1 MVLKVISISVILLL
15 VISCS
20 TLPRI
25 ESDFDNN
32 YDLSSY
38 KTFSIE
44 TLKVEESS
52 DQISLNPI
60 LSQRFKRSLISSLT
74 NKGLVH
80 SDNSAM
86 VVRIILGTWRE
97 VDRSAGFDSGFYGRR
112 HYASDQ
118 RFYRVDKDGISIR
131 FHDKKTDEV
140 FWYAFSRFNR
150 SKFLNDQ
157 EELDAFVEEVL
168 NRFNP

>member
-97 VDRSAGFDSGFYGRR
+97 LPVILPTSHHPLFRR
-112 HYASDQ
+112 
-118 RFYRVDKDGISIR
+118 I
-131 FHDKKTDEV
+131 
-140 FWYAFSRFNR
+140 
-150 SKFLNDQ
+150 
-157 EELDAFVEEVL
+157 
-168 NRFNP
+168 